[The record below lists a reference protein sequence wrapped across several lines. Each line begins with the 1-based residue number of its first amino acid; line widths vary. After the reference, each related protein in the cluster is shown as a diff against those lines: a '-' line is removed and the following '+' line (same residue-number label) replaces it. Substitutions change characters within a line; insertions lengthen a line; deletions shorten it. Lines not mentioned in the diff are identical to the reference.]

1 MLSVGGALGG
11 IFVGIV
17 SPAIFNSYIEFPLII
32 GLSLFSSFYI
42 FDSKNTTTT
51 KQILV
56 SSLPSFVIIFFMTL
70 LNSDFILSKND
81 EITKTRTFFGVYEIK
96 ERSFFKNN
104 TNYEATIFTHGT
116 TLHGAQIKSP
126 EEYIRTPLSYYSKH
140 NPMNFLTHSFKK
152 YNSIEDV
159 GIVGLGTGA
168 MNCFFEDKNI
178 DFYEIDKDVINIAKN
193 NFSYLENCKNNNNF
207 IIGDARIKIQDQ
219 KNKKYD
225 ILFIDAF
232 SSDAIPVHLLT
243 REAINTYIKKLKENG
258 ILVFHISNRYLDLEP
273 VLGNISKSV
282 GLTTKTCQTSNSED
296 IKEPFY
302 SPSIVTVIGSV
313 NNEIDFLENNCWKK
327 TRTDEN
333 NLWTDTYNNFID
345 YFII

>member
-1 MLSVGGALGG
+1 
-11 IFVGIV
+11 
-17 SPAIFNSYIEFPLII
+17 
-32 GLSLFSSFYI
+32 
-42 FDSKNTTTT
+42 
-51 KQILV
+51 
-56 SSLPSFVIIFFMTL
+56 
-70 LNSDFILSKND
+70 
-81 EITKTRTFFGVYEIK
+81 
-96 ERSFFKNN
+96 
-104 TNYEATIFTHGT
+104 
-116 TLHGAQIKSP
+116 
-126 EEYIRTPLSYYSKH
+126 
-140 NPMNFLTHSFKK
+140 
-152 YNSIEDV
+152 
-159 GIVGLGTGA
+159 
-168 MNCFFEDKNI
+168 MNCFFEGKNI

-225 ILFIDAF
+225 IIFIDAF

-313 NNEIDFLENNCWKK
+313 NNEIDFFENNCWKK